1 MQGCG
6 STKDLSS
13 EVGGLASRLP
23 SDLSCNRSLWLYI
36 DTDWRSDGQGDQQRM
51 KSGLADRN
59 DQIPDHREL
68 EASGV
73 PASQLVPACT
83 AACSLGAHYRVK
95 NSLGKLLVFLS
106 FLEKKAAGHLP
117 GISACRKL
125 KQEN

>member
-1 MQGCG
+1 M
-6 STKDLSS
+6 
-13 EVGGLASRLP
+13 GGLASRLP

-83 AACSLGAHYRVK
+83 AACSLEPGS
-95 NSLGKLLVFLS
+95 SLQSQKQFGQTACVFKFLRKEGRRASARNLS
-106 FLEKKAAGHLP
+106 M
-117 GISACRKL
+117 
-125 KQEN
+125 QETETELRL